1 MIDFTKWGEELQKNI
16 PVFLIFLTMSSTMI
30 FIVYRMISNT
40 FSRMETKMDGILAK
54 GDQITIL
61 SDNFSKYQEV
71 LHVLKGE
78 DSVFIIFDAE
88 IDTTISLLSQN
99 FSNGSSLEKAQS
111 DISECRSR
119 LMEAILK
126 KTDLPFKSHYVVLV
140 DVIYEKLSFLVADLS
155 AMSDYS
161 VKGKLIAPYG
171 QALFQ
176 MINYFGIAME
186 KRYPELSE
194 TQVKNDLS
202 NRFREYGTRL
212 PHTRISTI

>member
-1 MIDFTKWGEELQKNI
+1 MDFTKWGEELQKNI
-16 PVFLIFLTMSSTMI
+16 PVFLIFLSMSSMVI
-30 FIVYRMISNT
+30 IAVWKMVKGT
-40 FSRMETKMDGILAK
+40 FDRIEKKMDSILSK
-54 GDQITIL
+54 GDQINIL
-61 SDNFSKYQEV
+61 SSNFSKYQEV

-78 DSVFIIFDAE
+78 DSIFIIFDTE

-99 FSNGSSLEKAQS
+99 FSNGSSVEKAEN
-111 DISECRSR
+111 DIDACRSR
-119 LMEAILK
+119 LMEALQN

-140 DVIYEKLSFLVADLS
+140 DVIYEKLSKLIASL
-155 AMSDYS
+155 AALEDYS

-194 TQVKNDLS
+194 VQVRNDLS

-212 PHTRISTI
+212 PHSRISTI